1 MGVPAESNE
10 RSNQKSLRSGRGR
23 GLGAKNL
30 PEGRNKN
37 DDVYVYLNIVT
48 FYVIITFL
56 IVKIEIWCYRG
67 IEQCKVYDIINVFP
81 GRKELLHLSFLLN
94 TSCKARAL
102 RVCFFQE
109 RESNG
114 R

>member
-10 RSNQKSLRSGRGR
+10 TSNQNSLRSVGGR

-37 DDVYVYLNIVT
+37 DDVDVYLNIVT

-56 IVKIEIWCYRG
+56 T
-67 IEQCKVYDIINVFP
+67 
-81 GRKELLHLSFLLN
+81 LS
-94 TSCKARAL
+94 TRKARWVGHRDLPVPLVWPTQRAIVL
-102 RVCFFQE
+102 D
-109 RESNG
+109 
-114 R
+114 